1 MSDSSTST
9 FLIHSLEINHLWG
22 DYETM
27 NRIGDTWYYKII
39 GGGRMD
45 ACRQK
50 NALDFLLYSY
60 FGITSDSEKEELSNA
75 ALEKAYFDATQQGA
89 FNTLVPKGK
98 RESARK
104 AYDEA
109 LKVLKGKLENCAF
122 DNYAE
127 WHHSTCEDVCKKY
140 KEQGLN
146 CFTYGN
152 AQKWVNMTMKYLYL
166 FDSLGLKNRPI
177 IIDEAKAKCLHVP
190 VDSYII
196 ESVWDKNVELPLIKE
211 KLLKDR
217 TKGKYNNEKVK
228 AWSKW
233 EDNEY
238 QIFQKSLRKALNE
251 ESEPIPIDWEGPAW
265 IKQAKDRKQKK

>member
-1 MSDSSTST
+1 
-9 FLIHSLEINHLWG
+9 
-22 DYETM
+22 
-27 NRIGDTWYYKII
+27 
-39 GGGRMD
+39 MD

-89 FNTLVPKGK
+89 FNTLISKEK
-98 RESARK
+98 RESVSTAH
-104 AYDEA
+104 DNA
-109 LKVLKGKLENCAF
+109 LSKLREQLKTVDF
-122 DNYAE
+122 DNYDK
-127 WHHSTCEDVCKKY
+127 WHNTTCVAVCNKY
-140 KEQGLN
+140 DEQSLN

-238 QIFQKSLRKALNE
+238 QIFQKSL
-251 ESEPIPIDWEGPAW
+251 
-265 IKQAKDRKQKK
+265 